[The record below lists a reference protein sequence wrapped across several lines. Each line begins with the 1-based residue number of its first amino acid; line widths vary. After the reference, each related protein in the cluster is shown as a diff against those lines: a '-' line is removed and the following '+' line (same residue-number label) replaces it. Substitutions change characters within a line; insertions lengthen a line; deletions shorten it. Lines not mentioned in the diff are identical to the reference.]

1 MMLRFSLTFS
11 LALSLLCNAI
21 IGFLWWSSANQ
32 VPRHAGQMSPSVPA
46 DSVAADG
53 LAPNQSKALF
63 LRQLEQQHIAGLP
76 VVGDRY
82 WEQNPRQVQSEMR
95 QTFIEAQDRIRD
107 ALLKRFGGQAI
118 EDPVFRPYFYPLGRQ
133 AFYLSSADQIA
144 LQREQTRL
152 QAQWSKN
159 ARQGIFTTAPQG
171 SDAATPTPATP
182 MDPSRVLSGTAR
194 REYARRHS
202 PLAEL
207 LRGSGVTFTQESYDR
222 SFVLLDG
229 MFPVDLRTTPEQ
241 RGQALGQLGK
251 MLGSRDSLALWEKI
265 DPQFARIVR
274 TGREYGLRDH
284 TLLAA
289 YDILADG
296 DYRLYQAHLRREFD
310 PVDTGNAIREVLAER
325 RDRLE
330 ALVGPEA
337 GQALLRPPTSGGPV
351 RNVPGFSNLPPMR

>member
-11 LALSLLCNAI
+11 LALSLLCNAV

-107 ALLKRFGGQAI
+107 ALLKRFGGQAT

-182 MDPSRVLSGTAR
+182 MDPSRVLSETAR
-194 REYARRHS
+194 
-202 PLAEL
+202 
-207 LRGSGVTFTQESYDR
+207 
-222 SFVLLDG
+222 
-229 MFPVDLRTTPEQ
+229 
-241 RGQALGQLGK
+241 
-251 MLGSRDSLALWEKI
+251 
-265 DPQFARIVR
+265 
-274 TGREYGLRDH
+274 REYGLRDH

-337 GQALLRPPTSGGPV
+337 GQALLRPPASGGPV
-351 RNVPGFSNLPPMR
+351 RNIPGFSNLPPMR